1 VEQLHKIFKLCGSPS
16 DDYWRKS
23 KLRHSTVFKP
33 TKPYRRHIEETF
45 NYVHSVAIRLMETLL
60 AIDPSQR
67 GSALFP
73 LKSEVLKSEA
83 KMQKSTW
90 KYAAINSL
98 HSYAMWPRGLQ
109 SPYSENL

>member
-1 VEQLHKIFKLCGSPS
+1 MLRFITVEQLHKIVKLCGSPS

-23 KLRHSTVFKP
+23 KLRHSAVFKP

-45 NYVHSVAIRLMETLL
+45 NDVPSVAIRLMKTLL

-73 LKSEVLKSEA
+73 L
-83 KMQKSTW
+83 
-90 KYAAINSL
+90 
-98 HSYAMWPRGLQ
+98 
-109 SPYSENL
+109 